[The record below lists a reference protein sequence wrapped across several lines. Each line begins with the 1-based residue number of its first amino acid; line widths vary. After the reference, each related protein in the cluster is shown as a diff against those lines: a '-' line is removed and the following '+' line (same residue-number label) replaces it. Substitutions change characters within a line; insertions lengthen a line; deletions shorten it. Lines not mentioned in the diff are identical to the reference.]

1 MKSSHRDA
9 RILSFH
15 LGGHGHQREPTFPA
29 ASGKDGDGSGGGGG
43 RGGSDDGDGDD
54 DDDYDDDDD
63 NSSYGFSNFVPGIV
77 LKAFLQ

>member
-15 LGGHGHQREPTFPA
+15 LGGHGHQREPTFPT
-29 ASGKDGDGSGGGGG
+29 ASGKDGDGSVVVGGG
-43 RGGSDDGDGDD
+43 RDDDYGDD